1 MSGSP
6 SSYIQGVADPNDKIG
21 NNKNTQKNNGNDKIQ
36 KNIENEKEQKNI
48 EKEQSTK
55 KIENN
60 KKKQRSV
67 IILPP
72 INTSSYNILSD
83 ASADESVTTPQTAFR
98 TPNAKRKDAITP
110 PASSQPPKRRTTTP
124 IPGTNA
130 FLVSPEHKLILKH
143 YTKLHKEIKCA
154 KCNTANSITQNGHTK
169 HVPHRP
175 QFKCTKCKKTIQI
188 AEMQELVNTCTE
200 MTAEHNPLYF
210 SEEES
215 QGQFDSEM
223 ELTEPQ
229 STDAEITS
237 AYTTDN
243 EETYQQPQLQQ
254 PEQSSINTLIA
265 RLETVETQL
274 EQHSQNFEIIHK
286 LQTENETLKKENK
299 RLQKIVDDLL
309 TKNNEKMNEKITKK
323 IKNARDT
330 DSSHKKND
338 TERNSIQK
346 NEKNTQ
352 NNTNDTN
359 TDTENTNPPNSRP
372 PKPSYASIASR
383 LTNNEPKPSFYR
395 GQKTNPTQQKVA
407 KRAFTGKTIN
417 NKFTHMY
424 LETNSRKKPSKIRE
438 NLAKA
443 GIDNVRV
450 LDVYNPDWNVVALLM
465 HEDYVTEVTNIFN
478 QQEISIIEY
487 NHLDPTHLRD
497 RNYADQSMDFKI
509 NKLKEIRNNNMMR
522 ALSFIRLPVRNSV
535 ARSFANQNLITEDQ
549 LIQILQDSRD
559 TQNHNSNSYFVKKN
573 NSKEQ
578 QQEDMVMEEEE
589 QQKIEADRSY
599 EEDHHQK
606 ESSCHNTQQQ
616 QPDTNSTGDTT
627 KSTQL
632 LL

>member
-1 MSGSP
+1 MSSVELP
-6 SSYIQGVADPNDKIG
+6 SEHSREGRIGLNRRLPGLVVATTG
-21 NNKNTQKNNGNDKIQ
+21 TLA
-36 KNIENEKEQKNI
+36 EL
-48 EKEQSTK
+48 TLT
-55 KIENN
+55 ENN

>member
-6 SSYIQGVADPNDKIG
+6 SSYIQGVADPNDKIE

-48 EKEQSTK
+48 EKEQNTK

-72 INTSSYNILSD
+72 INTSCNISD

-143 YTKLHKEIKCA
+143 YTKLHKQIKCA

-169 HVPHRP
+169 HVPPRP

-188 AEMQELVNTCTE
+188 AEMQELINTCTE
-200 MTAEHNPLYF
+200 MTAEPNPLYF
-210 SEEES
+210 SEGES

-243 EETYQQPQLQQ
+243 EEIYQQPQLQQPQLQQ

-286 LQTENETLKKENK
+286 LQTENEILKKENK

-309 TKNNEKMNEKITKK
+309 TKNNEKNNEKMNEKITKK
-323 IKNARDT
+323 IKNTRDI

-338 TERNSIQK
+338 TERSSIQK
-346 NEKNTQ
+346 
-352 NNTNDTN
+352 
-359 TDTENTNPPNSRP
+359 
-372 PKPSYASIASR
+372 I
-383 LTNNEPKPSFYR
+383 
-395 GQKTNPTQQKVA
+395 
-407 KRAFTGKTIN
+407 
-417 NKFTHMY
+417 
-424 LETNSRKKPSKIRE
+424 KKI
-438 NLAKA
+438 
-443 GIDNVRV
+443 
-450 LDVYNPDWNVVALLM
+450 
-465 HEDYVTEVTNIFN
+465 H
-478 QQEISIIEY
+478 
-487 NHLDPTHLRD
+487 
-497 RNYADQSMDFKI
+497 
-509 NKLKEIRNNNMMR
+509 
-522 ALSFIRLPVRNSV
+522 
-535 ARSFANQNLITEDQ
+535 
-549 LIQILQDSRD
+549 
-559 TQNHNSNSYFVKKN
+559 
-573 NSKEQ
+573 
-578 QQEDMVMEEEE
+578 
-589 QQKIEADRSY
+589 QKIHKIIPMTLKLTLKTLTLPTLDLPSR
-599 EEDHHQK
+599 HMHQ
-606 ESSCHNTQQQ
+606 
-616 QPDTNSTGDTT
+616 
-627 KSTQL
+627 
-632 LL
+632 